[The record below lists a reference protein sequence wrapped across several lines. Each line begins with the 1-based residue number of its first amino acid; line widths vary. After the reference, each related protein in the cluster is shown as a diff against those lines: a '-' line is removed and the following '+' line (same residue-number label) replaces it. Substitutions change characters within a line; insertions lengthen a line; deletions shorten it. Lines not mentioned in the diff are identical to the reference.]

1 MKKEKYF
8 IYRYFDKQN
17 TVIYVGLTSRPLS
30 QRVKE
35 HSVEKLQ
42 SETYRIDFSP
52 VKTAADMR
60 MYELFYINKY
70 TPKYNTRDLYVDNN
84 TVDLPE
90 LTFQPYLDK
99 SHPFTDYIETDPESR
114 KYRFETKG
122 GHSLVTLADP
132 FAKHHDNVTLSVT
145 GEITFSKKSLQA
157 YIEELQMA
165 MDDLDE

>member
-60 MYELFYINKY
+60 M
-70 TPKYNTRDLYVDNN
+70 
-84 TVDLPE
+84 
-90 LTFQPYLDK
+90 
-99 SHPFTDYIETDPESR
+99 
-114 KYRFETKG
+114 
-122 GHSLVTLADP
+122 
-132 FAKHHDNVTLSVT
+132 
-145 GEITFSKKSLQA
+145 
-157 YIEELQMA
+157 
-165 MDDLDE
+165 